1 MSTYTI
7 PSRAAVHPHACGGYF
22 ICRHFPPL
30 QIGSP
35 PRMWGIL
42 RWGCSMGRCRPV
54 HPHACGG
61 YSSASVNAR
70 RDFGSPPRMWG
81 ICALRLALSIYYG
94 SPPRM
99 WGICMCPCCSLP
111 VPRFTP
117 THVGDMLLG
126 RWLLLWKPVHPHA
139 CGGYEHYRT
148 SRQLVFRFTPTHVG
162 DMALSMASIH
172 SRAVHPHACGGYHYR
187 VAGPVQ

>member
-7 PSRAAVHPHACGGYF
+7 PSRAA
-22 ICRHFPPL
+22 
-30 QIGSP
+30 
-35 PRMWGIL
+35 
-42 RWGCSMGRCRPV
+42 V

-117 THVGDMLLG
+117 THVGDMVCPHISALLRCG
-126 RWLLLWKPVHPHA
+126 SPPRMWGIFTTMLPIPIWICGSPPRMWGICCVICQSPVAVTVHPHA
-139 CGGYEHYRT
+139 CGGYFFNT
-148 SRQLVFRFTPTHVG
+148 TPG
-162 DMALSMASIH
+162 
-172 SRAVHPHACGGYHYR
+172 
-187 VAGPVQ
+187 